1 MKRHLMSW
9 GTGKAGLLPTP
20 PADGTT
26 ATLVLERADHLTAAV
41 ASGLAGPESV
51 VFVPTSA
58 DGGDGG
64 VYTVGG
70 PTVVH
75 YEGSLSDAGG
85 EFSVGSSF
93 FLQSQT
99 YGVSPYMSVVGP
111 TLVRIADE
119 TDFQYYL
126 DDADQA
132 REAGVFSDFLTHP
145 VIQLADVC
153 ALGSGP
159 SADGPQWRLHIAASG
174 TVSTSPHGR
183 PLGTL
188 GASPEQL
195 QHAWTQLRT
204 DPGEHGCPVCLGSV
218 LDQPARADALAAR
231 PWLGRYLAALDSIRD
246 LRARGLSEPRVSG
259 FGARLLPE
267 LAELGLA
274 ADVPSAAAPLLLW
287 TDQAAF
293 VHTVDRSR
301 TFQLD
306 LALAPAVEALLG
318 CGSAEDPERFA
329 DRGLLERARASL
341 RAVGVE
347 LHRAESVGAGV

>member
-1 MKRHLMSW
+1 MSW

-20 PADGTT
+20 PADGTA
-26 ATLVLERADHLTAAV
+26 ATVVLERADQLADAV

-51 VFVPTSA
+51 VFVPTAA
-58 DGGDGG
+58 DGADGDGG
-64 VYTVGG
+64 TDGDAG
-70 PTVVH
+70 LAVVR

-85 EFSVGSSF
+85 EFSVGSGF

-119 TDFQYYL
+119 TDFQFYL

-132 REAGVFSDFLTHP
+132 RVSGTWSDFLTHP

-159 SADGPQWRLHIAASG
+159 SADGPRWRLHVAASG
-174 TVSTSPHGR
+174 AVSTSPHGR
-183 PLGTL
+183 PLGAL
-188 GASPEQL
+188 GDSPEQL
-195 QHAWTQLRT
+195 ARTWTHLRA
-204 DPGEHGCPVCLGSV
+204 GSEEHGCPVCLGSV
-218 LDQPARADALAAR
+218 LDQRARAEALAAR

-246 LRARGLSEPRVSG
+246 LRARGLSEPMVSG
-259 FGARLLPE
+259 FGVRLLPE
-267 LAELGLA
+267 LAGLDLA
-274 ADVPSAAAPLLLW
+274 ADTGSVAAPLLLW

-318 CGSAEDPERFA
+318 CGSTEDPERFV
-329 DRGLLERARASL
+329 DRGLLDRARASL
-341 RAVGVE
+341 RAVGVD
-347 LHRAESVGAGV
+347 LHQAESVGAGV